1 MANTPDII
9 SIDDTESYDN
19 VIPGPLKLKG
29 NLLDSITK
37 RRKMKY
43 ASSSVAATNIRSH
56 EIVND
61 VIESNVHRNIAY
73 ENDDGEEEDD
83 ELSLHGKTE
92 AELRFELMRMEREK
106 KEIERLAQKSYRE
119 RVDEFNKK
127 IANES
132 EHHDIPKVGP
142 G

>member
-37 RRKMKY
+37 RRKLKY
-43 ASSSVAATNIRSH
+43 ASSVAATNIRSH

-61 VIESNVHRNIAY
+61 VIENNGHRNIAY
-73 ENDDGEEEDD
+73 ENDDEEEV
-83 ELSLHGKTE
+83 E
-92 AELRFELMRMEREK
+92 
-106 KEIERLAQKSYRE
+106 
-119 RVDEFNKK
+119 
-127 IANES
+127 ES
-132 EHHDIPKVGP
+132 ERRDRARG
-142 G
+142 